1 MNMHQEEHELVKQS
15 VTEALIALMDIKPFS
30 EITVTELV
38 LKAGVARATYY
49 RNFSSKEQVLTDY
62 IDEILQ
68 NFYNEYPANSMQQR
82 TEYEHIAHILDY
94 VIRYKK
100 QLRILHKSGLS
111 SLYLNGMNKYFFAT
125 LNKTVLTADDK
136 FKVYAFAGAEFNII
150 FNWIVSGDEEN
161 IEEISSYIRRRIIN
175 TSLFQNNNK

>member
-1 MNMHQEEHELVKQS
+1 MNMHEEEHELVKQS
-15 VTEALIALMDIKPFS
+15 LTEALISLMDVKPFS

-62 IDEILQ
+62 IDKILQ
-68 NFYNEYPANSMQQR
+68 SFYNEYPANSMQQR
-82 TEYEHIAHILDY
+82 TQYEHISHILDY
-94 VIRYKK
+94 VIKYKK

-125 LNKTVLTADDK
+125 LNKTALTADDK

-150 FNWIVSGDEEN
+150 FNWIVTGDDEN
-161 IEEISSYIRRRIIN
+161 TKEISSYLKRSMFN
-175 TSLFQNNNK
+175 SSLFGNR

>member
-1 MNMHQEEHELVKQS
+1 MNMHEEEHELVKQS
-15 VTEALIALMDIKPFS
+15 VTEALISLMDVKPFS

-68 NFYNEYPANSMQQR
+68 SFYNEYPANSMQQR
-82 TEYEHIAHILDY
+82 TQYEHISHILDY
-94 VIRYKK
+94 VIKYKK
-100 QLRILHKSGLS
+100 QLSILNKSGLS

-125 LNKTVLTADDK
+125 LNKTALTADDK

-150 FNWIVSGDEEN
+150 FNWIVTGDDEN
-161 IEEISSYIRRRIIN
+161 TKEISSYLKRSMFN
-175 TSLFQNNNK
+175 SSLFNNNH